1 MRLVLASRSPRRADL
16 LTRAGYE
23 FEVAPADIDE
33 RLLDGE
39 TPAAH
44 VRRLARAKA
53 ALVARDHPESIV
65 LGADTVVVVDDVM
78 LGKPADDADAA
89 GMLRRLSGRTHEV
102 LTGVALH
109 TPSNHRYEVASTRV
123 TFREL
128 IAGDIAWYVGSGE
141 PAGKAGAYAIQ
152 GRGSRF
158 VTRID
163 GSYTNVVGLPVAEQG
178 ALRTGIGHRSAVD
191 RTGLI
196 TKNLLG
202 SPRV

>member
-23 FEVAPADIDE
+23 FEIAPADIEE

-44 VRRLARAKA
+44 VRRLAGDKA
-53 ALVARDHPESIV
+53 ARVARDHPESIV
-65 LGADTVVVVDDVM
+65 LGADTVVVIDDVM

-109 TPSNHRYEVASTRV
+109 TTSNHRDDVASTRV

-128 IAGDIAWYVGSGE
+128 TAGDIAWYVGSGE

-163 GSYTNVVGLPVAEQG
+163 GSYTNVVGLPI
-178 ALRTGIGHRSAVD
+178 ALVD
-191 RTGLI
+191 R
-196 TKNLLG
+196 LLRALQ
-202 SPRV
+202 PH